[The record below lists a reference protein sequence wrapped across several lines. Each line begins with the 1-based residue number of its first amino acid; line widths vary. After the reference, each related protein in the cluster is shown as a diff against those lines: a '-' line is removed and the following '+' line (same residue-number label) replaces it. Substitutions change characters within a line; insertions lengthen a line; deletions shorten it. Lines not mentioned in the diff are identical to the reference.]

1 MNKEEFAQFKFKF
14 VDFMDYNL
22 TTNKEEYWTS
32 EYALAADFLE
42 RFEIYLNYLNI
53 DPEKEKRKALYNEL
67 KKEFGQNDCS

>member
-1 MNKEEFAQFKFKF
+1 MNKEEFVQFKLKF
-14 VDFMDYNL
+14 EEFMYCNL
-22 TTNKEEYWTS
+22 NIEKEEYWTS

-67 KKEFGQNDCS
+67 KKEFG